1 MSSYASQDSF
11 GSYEPPDQFE
21 WLETDDIEAA
31 QGGVT
36 PDVTRGTTVETDP
49 FSQQQTQL
57 RPKKL
62 GFCQPTDWDEEKIY
76 DEDPPSFIHYS
87 IEWKVKLH
95 KKEVSNDTE
104 LDVVL
109 APASYWRLVLQP
121 KLEKL
126 LCRKL
131 AKNRHVM
138 SEETNVVISV
148 TDRSQRDVI
157 KRFDDTNVEWSVIE
171 RQLVLWSDL
180 FRAGKK
186 LRVNISF
193 IYIETSLPAATSSR
207 KADKRGASST
217 TNMMLDERA
226 AQLDAEEASTGEP
239 SIWKDVYSAMR
250 CRSSSCNSKPHCW
263 VDPVGKKHYKLRS
276 IHLKSLIEYVARGHV
291 LEGHDDVPKY
301 VREQLYAEEEQ
312 KRQKSASTSAA
323 NSAPIHITNVLP
335 ATYST
340 PTSVS
345 TAELL
350 PQTQFLPRSP
360 ISISLALEIKQ

>member
-1 MSSYASQDSF
+1 
-11 GSYEPPDQFE
+11 
-21 WLETDDIEAA
+21 
-31 QGGVT
+31 
-36 PDVTRGTTVETDP
+36 
-49 FSQQQTQL
+49 
-57 RPKKL
+57 
-62 GFCQPTDWDEEKIY
+62 
-76 DEDPPSFIHYS
+76 
-87 IEWKVKLH
+87 
-95 KKEVSNDTE
+95 
-104 LDVVL
+104 
-109 APASYWRLVLQP
+109 
-121 KLEKL
+121 
-126 LCRKL
+126 
-131 AKNRHVM
+131 M

-301 VREQLYAEEEQ
+301 IREQLYAEEEQ

-345 TAELL
+345 GTPA
-350 PQTQFLPRSP
+350 PDSISTPIP